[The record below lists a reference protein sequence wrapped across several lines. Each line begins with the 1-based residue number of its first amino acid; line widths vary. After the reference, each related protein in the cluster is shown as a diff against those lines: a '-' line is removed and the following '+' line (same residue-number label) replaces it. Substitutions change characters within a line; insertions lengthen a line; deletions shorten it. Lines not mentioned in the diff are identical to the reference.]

1 MAKTPTHRT
10 DRLSDRWHVVR
21 RAMAQL
27 DVRDPAKRLTT
38 GIAVAAL
45 AITGGA
51 AYTVSAGDTLSG
63 IASRHG
69 TTVAALA
76 EANGITNPNLIF
88 VGQQL
93 VLPGDTPAEAAAPGP
108 VKTGNPAETYVV
120 QAGDT
125 LASIAGKFGISVAD
139 LAKANGISDPNRV
152 YGGTLLRIGTEPPP
166 PPGVAGGSTGEHVVA
181 AGQTLSGIA
190 SHYGIGVSELASTN
204 GITNPN
210 LIRVG
215 QRLQVPGA
223 AGTTWVC
230 PIPGGTFINDFG
242 IAKPDGR
249 RHEGVDVF
257 AAGGTEILA
266 PVGGRLRNLDGSR
279 GGLQFYLDGDDG
291 YTYFGSHLDAW
302 GPEGRVEAG
311 QPIGLVGNSGNA
323 ANTSPHLHFEMIH
336 GSVVNPYPTLR
347 QYCG

>member
-1 MAKTPTHRT
+1 MSERT
-10 DRLSDRWHVVR
+10 ARRWIVVR
-21 RAMAQL
+21 RALAQL
-27 DVRDPAKRLTT
+27 DVSDPIRRVTA
-38 GIAVAAL
+38 GL
-45 AITGGA
+45 AIGGLVLAGGA
-51 AYTVSAGDTLSG
+51 AYTVTAGDTLSG
-63 IASRHG
+63 IAARHG
-69 TTVAALA
+69 TSVAAIA
-76 EANGITNPNLIF
+76 EANGIENPNLIY

-108 VKTGNPAETYVV
+108 VTTGNPAETYVV
-120 QAGDT
+120 QPGDT
-125 LASIAGKFGISVAD
+125 LATIARRFGVTVAD
-139 LAKANGISDPNRV
+139 LARANGINDPNRV
-152 YGGTLLRIGTEPPP
+152 NGGTLLRIGTEPPP
-166 PPGVAGGSTGEHVVA
+166 PPGVHGGSTGEHVVA

-190 SHYGIGVSELASTN
+190 GHYGISVAELAAANAISD
-204 GITNPN
+204 PN

-215 QRLQVPGA
+215 QRLAVPGA

-230 PIPGGTFINDFG
+230 PVPGATFINDFG

-257 AAGGTEILA
+257 AAAGTEILA
-266 PVGGRLRNLDGSR
+266 PVGGQLRNLDGSR

-291 YTYFGSHLDAW
+291 YTYFGAHLEAW

-323 ANTSPHLHFEMIH
+323 ANTSAHLHFEMIH
-336 GSVVNPYPTLR
+336 GSVVNPYPTLS

>member
-1 MAKTPTHRT
+1 MSTRITT
-10 DRLSDRWHVVR
+10 RWHVVR
-21 RAMAQL
+21 RALAQVDL
-27 DVRDPAKRLTT
+27 RDPAQRV
-38 GIAVAAL
+38 GVAAAIGGLLL
-45 AITGGA
+45 AGGA
-51 AYTVSAGDTLSG
+51 AYTVTAGDTLSG

-69 TTVAALA
+69 TTVAAIA
-76 EANGITNPNLIF
+76 EANGIDNPDLIY

-108 VKTGNPAETYVV
+108 VRTGDPAETYVV

-125 LASIAGKFGISVAD
+125 LATIARKFGVSVAD
-139 LAKANGISDPNRV
+139 LARANGISDPNRV

-166 PPGVAGGSTGEHVVA
+166 PPGVHGGGTGEHVVA

-190 SHYGIGVSELASTN
+190 GHYGIAVAELAAANS
-204 GITNPN
+204 IANPN

-223 AGTTWVC
+223 TGTTWVC
-230 PIPGGTFINDFG
+230 PVPGGTFINDFG

-257 AAGGTEILA
+257 APSGTQILA
-266 PVGGRLRNLDGSR
+266 PVGGQLRNLDGSR

-291 YTYFGSHLDAW
+291 YTYFGAHLEAW

-311 QPIGLVGNSGNA
+311 QPIGLVGNTGNA
-323 ANTSPHLHFEMIH
+323 AHTSPHLHFEMIH
-336 GSVVNPYPTLR
+336 GSVVNPYPTLS